1 MGSNRQSRL
10 LVAVLLVGAAGCKK
24 GGEDKRKSESPV
36 GSQAGGESAGSPV
49 EAPGGGADPHAGI
62 DMGGGGGEDP
72 HAGLDMGAGG
82 AADPHA
88 GMDMGAGG
96 AGGDPH
102 AGMGGAGGGMGG
114 MGGMGGGPKTAV
126 QTDKD
131 GKAMVGPLRLV
142 VPKSWNNQPAG
153 GMRKAQW
160 ELPGAKGAKSAT
172 LIVYFF
178 GGGGAGS
185 VEDNLKRWYTQFEPE
200 GGAKAVTP
208 KTEKKKTPSGLA
220 VTTTEVEGRYVA
232 AMMPG
237 ASEKNDEPGW
247 MMLAAIVETPMGPY
261 YFKLTGPKATVG
273 AARKDFRA
281 LVDTAHLS
289 K

>member
-1 MGSNRQSRL
+1 MGSNRKSRVL
-10 LVAVLLVGAAGCKK
+10 AAVLLVGAAGCSK
-24 GGEDKRKSESPV
+24 GGEDKRATEAAV
-36 GSQAGGESAGSPV
+36 GSQAGGGESAGSPV
-49 EAPGGGADPHAGI
+49 EGGGGSGGAAADPHAGI
-62 DMGGGGGEDP
+62 DMGAGGGGAGGDADDP
-72 HAGLDMGAGG
+72 HAGIDMGAGG
-82 AADPHA
+82 
-88 GMDMGAGG
+88 GG

-102 AGMGGAGGGMGG
+102 AGMGGGGMGG
-114 MGGMGGGPKTAV
+114 MGDGPKAAV
-126 QTDKD
+126 QTDSD
-131 GKAMVGPLRLV
+131 GKAIVGPLRLV
-142 VPKSWNNQPAG
+142 VPKGWSNQPAG

-185 VEDNLKRWYTQFEPE
+185 VEDNLERWYGQFEPE
-200 GGAKAVTP
+200 GGAKAVSP
-208 KTEKKKTPSGLA
+208 KTEKKKTGSGLA
-220 VTTTEVEGRYVA
+220 VTTTEVGGRYVA

-273 AARKDFRA
+273 AARKDFHA
-281 LVDTAHLS
+281 LVDTAQLS

>member
-1 MGSNRQSRL
+1 M
-10 LVAVLLVGAAGCKK
+10 
-24 GGEDKRKSESPV
+24 
-36 GSQAGGESAGSPV
+36 
-49 EAPGGGADPHAGI
+49 
-62 DMGGGGGEDP
+62 DMGGGATG
-72 HAGLDMGAGG
+72 
-82 AADPHA
+82 DPHA
-88 GMDMGAGG
+88 GMDMGGG

-102 AGMGGAGGGMGG
+102 AGMDMGGGDPHGGGMA
-114 MGGMGGGPKTAV
+114 MGGGGAKEPV
-126 QTDKD
+126 QVDKD
-131 GKAMVGPLRLV
+131 GRAIVGPLRLA
-142 VPKSWNNQPAG
+142 VPKSWSNQPAG

-160 ELPGAKGAKSAT
+160 EVPGSKGAASAT

-185 VEDNLKRWYTQFEPE
+185 IEDNLQRWYSQFQPE
-200 GGAKAVTP
+200 GDARSVTP
-208 KTEKKKTPSGLA
+208 KTEKKKTATGLA

-247 MMLAAIVETPMGPY
+247 MMLAAIVETPMGPH

-281 LVDTAHLS
+281 LVDSARLS
-289 K
+289 Q

>member
-1 MGSNRQSRL
+1 VGSNRQGRL
-10 LVAVLLVGAAGCKK
+10 LAVVLLVGAAGCKK
-24 GGEDKRKSESPV
+24 GGEDRRKTEAPV
-36 GSQAGGESAGSPV
+36 GSQASAGSPV
-49 EAPGGGADPHAGI
+49 EGGGAGGGGDPHAGIDMSGGGGADPHAGI
-62 DMGGGGGEDP
+62 DMS
-72 HAGLDMGAGG
+72 GAGG
-82 AADPHA
+82 ADPHA
-88 GMDMGAGG
+88 GIDMS
-96 AGGDPH
+96 
-102 AGMGGAGGGMGG
+102 GAGGGMGG
-114 MGGMGGGPKTAV
+114 GGAKSPV
-126 QTDKD
+126 QVDSD
-131 GKAMVGPLRLV
+131 GKAIVGPLRLA
-142 VPKSWNNQPAG
+142 VPKGWTNQPAG

-160 ELPGAKGAKSAT
+160 EIAGPKGAKPAT

-185 VEDNLKRWYTQFEPE
+185 VEDNLERWYSQFEPE

-208 KTEKKKTPSGLA
+208 KTEKKKTPAGLA

-247 MMLAAIVETPMGPY
+247 MMLAAILETPMGPH

-281 LVDTAHLS
+281 LVDTAQLS

>member
-1 MGSNRQSRL
+1 LL
-10 LVAVLLVGAAGCKK
+10 LVVGAAGCKK
-24 GGEDKRKSESPV
+24 GGEDKRKTEAPT

-49 EAPGGGADPHAGI
+49 EASGGGGGGAADPHAGL
-62 DMGGGGGEDP
+62 DMGGGGEDP
-72 HAGLDMGAGG
+72 HAGLDMGGEG

-96 AGGDPH
+96 GGGAGGDPH
-102 AGMGGAGGGMGG
+102 AGMAGGGMGG
-114 MGGMGGGPKTAV
+114 MADGPKLAV
-126 QTDKD
+126 QTDKE
-131 GKAMVGPLRLV
+131 GKAMVGPLRLA
-142 VPKSWNNQPAG
+142 VPKGWSNQPAG

-160 ELPGAKGAKSAT
+160 ELPGAKGAKNAT

-185 VEDNLKRWYTQFEPE
+185 VEDNLQRWYGQFQPE

-208 KTEKKKTPSGLA
+208 KTEKKKTPGGLA
-220 VTTTEVEGRYVA
+220 VTSTEVQGRYVA

-247 MMLAAIVETPMGPY
+247 MMMAAIVETPMGPY

-281 LVDTAHLS
+281 MVDTAQLS